1 MEVEIFKWNDQL
13 VREFVRVTCGGQ
25 YGDYKGCKTV
35 EQKLTRF
42 KELKSKEGFTGD
54 VITEIKIIGKIVS
67 IYDKSDT

>member
-42 KELKSKEGFTGD
+42 K
-54 VITEIKIIGKIVS
+54 
-67 IYDKSDT
+67 